1 MNLAFGVT
9 IASSM
14 GMPKFE
20 PAALAV
26 ALLVLACAAPALAG
40 TDSGAAVVAS
50 PEFVTSVFG
59 LAERVLGRLPESG
72 ALLLWG
78 TGLAAASKV
87 VSRKP
92 DANK

>member
-1 MNLAFGVT
+1 MT
-9 IASSM
+9 
-14 GMPKFE
+14 KFQ

-26 ALLVLACAAPALAG
+26 ALLVLACATAPALAA

-87 VSRKP
+87 VSRRP
-92 DANK
+92 DANE

>member
-1 MNLAFGVT
+1 MT
-9 IASSM
+9 
-14 GMPKFE
+14 KFQ

-26 ALLVLACAAPALAG
+26 ALLVLACATAPARAA

-87 VSRKP
+87 VSRRP
-92 DANK
+92 DANE